1 LFRILNFN
9 EIKRSKL
16 EYCVKKRKLVAVQ
29 DLTVST
35 YVISAVSNVSFFVI
49 MKRNEMGEKQG
60 GKKKKQVYKSTKF
73 IFINNYS
80 TELIIF
86 RSGSDLT

>member
-1 LFRILNFN
+1 MFRILNFN

-60 GKKKKQVYKSTKF
+60 GKKETGVQKYKIYF
-73 IFINNYS
+73 H
-80 TELIIF
+80 
-86 RSGSDLT
+86 

>member
-1 LFRILNFN
+1 LFRIFNFN

-73 IFINNYS
+73 IFIYYP
-80 TELIIF
+80 TELINNL
-86 RSGSDLT
+86 SE